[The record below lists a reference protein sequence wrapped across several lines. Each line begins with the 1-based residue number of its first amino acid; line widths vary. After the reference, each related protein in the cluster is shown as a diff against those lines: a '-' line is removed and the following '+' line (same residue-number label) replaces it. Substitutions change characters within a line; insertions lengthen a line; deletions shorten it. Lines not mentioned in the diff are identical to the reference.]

1 MINTGDTAWVMMSSA
16 LVLLMLPGLAFFYG
30 GLVRRKNVLA
40 TVMQSFII
48 MGIVGVQWVL
58 WGYTLAFGSDF
69 GHIIG
74 GFDYIG
80 LRGVGIEPLEGQTI
94 PHLTFM
100 MFQGMFAIITP
111 ALITGAFAERMK
123 FSTFIVFT
131 LVWSTLVYAPVA
143 HWVWGGGWIGDMSVI
158 GLNGGALDFAGGNVV
173 HITSGVGALA
183 AALVF
188 GRRIGFGSEPM
199 APNNLILVVL
209 GTGLLWFGW
218 FGFNAGSALAADG
231 IAASAFVATNT
242 AAAMGAVTWMT
253 MSWIVQG
260 KPSVIGAASGAVAGL
275 VAITPAAGFVEPLPA
290 ILIGL
295 GAGAFSFVAV
305 QLRLRWKLDDALDV
319 WAVHGISGTWGGIAV
334 GIFATATLGGVEGLW
349 HGNVAQLGYQLI
361 AIVATWVYAFVLT
374 FVILKVLDVVMGL
387 RVTEE
392 EESIG
397 LDMSQHGELPYAE

>member
-1 MINTGDTAWVMMSSA
+1 
-16 LVLLMLPGLAFFYG
+16 
-30 GLVRRKNVLA
+30 VRRKNVLA
-40 TVMQSFII
+40 TIMQSFII

-58 WGYTLAFGSDF
+58 WGYSLAFGSDI
-69 GHIIG
+69 GHFIG

-80 LRGVGIEPLEGQTI
+80 LRGVGLEPLEGQTI
-94 PHLTFM
+94 PHLSFM

-111 ALITGAFAERMK
+111 ALITGAFAERIK
-123 FSTFIVFT
+123 FSTFIIFV
-131 LVWSTLVYAPVA
+131 LVWSTVVYAPVA

-158 GLNGGALDFAGGNVV
+158 GISGGALDFAGGNVV

-188 GRRIGFGSEPM
+188 GRRIGFGTEPM
-199 APNNLILVVL
+199 GPNNLILVVL

-260 KPSVIGAASGAVAGL
+260 KPSVVGAASGAVAGL
-275 VAITPAAGFVEPLPA
+275 VAITPAAGFVEPMPA

-295 GAGAFSFVAV
+295 GAGAFSFIAV
-305 QLRLRWKLDDALDV
+305 QLRLKWRLDDALDV

-334 GIFATATLGGVEGLW
+334 GIFATAALGGVEGLW
-349 HGNVAQLGYQLI
+349 HGNPAQLGIQLI

-374 FVILKVLDVVMGL
+374 FVILKVLDVTMGI
-387 RVTEE
+387 RVTKEE
-392 EESIG
+392 EAIG
-397 LDMSQHGELPYAE
+397 LDMSQHGELPYAD

>member
-1 MINTGDTAWVMMSSA
+1 MIDTGDTAWVMMSSA
-16 LVLLMLPGLAFFYG
+16 MVLLMLPGLAFFYG

-40 TVMQSFII
+40 TIMQSFII

-58 WGYTLAFGSDF
+58 WGYSLAFGSDI
-69 GHIIG
+69 GHFIG

-80 LRGVGIEPLEGQTI
+80 LRGVGLEPLEGQTI
-94 PHLTFM
+94 PHLSFM

-111 ALITGAFAERMK
+111 ALITGAFAERIK
-123 FSTFIVFT
+123 FSTFIIFV
-131 LVWSTLVYAPVA
+131 LVWSTVVYAPVA

-158 GLNGGALDFAGGNVV
+158 GISGGALDFAGGNVV

-188 GRRIGFGSEPM
+188 GRRIGFGTEPM
-199 APNNLILVVL
+199 GPNNLILVVL

-260 KPSVIGAASGAVAGL
+260 KPSVVGAASGAVAGL
-275 VAITPAAGFVEPLPA
+275 VAITPAAGFVEPMPA
-290 ILIGL
+290 ILIG
-295 GAGAFSFVAV
+295 
-305 QLRLRWKLDDALDV
+305 W
-319 WAVHGISGTWGGIAV
+319 
-334 GIFATATLGGVEGLW
+334 
-349 HGNVAQLGYQLI
+349 
-361 AIVATWVYAFVLT
+361 
-374 FVILKVLDVVMGL
+374 
-387 RVTEE
+387 
-392 EESIG
+392 
-397 LDMSQHGELPYAE
+397 